1 MNWGLGREGVEE
13 NFLELEVGEKSWM
26 AAEIVHF
33 NLWVTFANATEKA
46 CKRIWNAGIGV
57 FNASKGKAHLDG
69 RERVLEVQRVGICVN
84 SAKLHHLQL
93 R

>member
-1 MNWGLGREGVEE
+1 MEIG
-13 NFLELEVGEKSWM
+13 VGEKSWGGRM

-33 NLWVTFANATEKA
+33 NLWVTFANATENA
-46 CKRIWNAGIGV
+46 CKRIWNVGIGV
-57 FNASKGKAHLDG
+57 FNASKGKAHLYG

-84 SAKLHHLQL
+84 SAKLHHLQF